1 MTPAD
6 DGRGGFETRPYGTG
20 RPADAADIAGNIARL
35 EQLVEQEIAAEEAVR
50 AGLDAL
56 PRTRT
61 EAEKTARTLANLTHT
76 LNVLQR
82 MRAGLPVE
90 TQPGLPAATG
100 PDDHD
105 DMPRDIDEF
114 RHALARRIEAWA
126 EGRID
131 RGDDAGDS
139 TAGMVGETE

>member
-1 MTPAD
+1 VTPAD
-6 DGRGGFETRPYGTG
+6 DGRGGFQTRPYGTD
-20 RPADAADIAGNIARL
+20 RSADAADIASRIARL
-35 EQLVEQEIAAEEAVR
+35 EQLVEQEVAAEEAVR

-56 PRTRT
+56 PRSRT

-76 LNVLQR
+76 LNLLQR
-82 MRAGLPVE
+82 MRAGLPAE
-90 TQPGLPAATG
+90 IG

-126 EGRID
+126 ASRIG
-131 RGDDAGDS
+131 RGDGAGDS
-139 TAGMVGETE
+139 TAGMVGEIE